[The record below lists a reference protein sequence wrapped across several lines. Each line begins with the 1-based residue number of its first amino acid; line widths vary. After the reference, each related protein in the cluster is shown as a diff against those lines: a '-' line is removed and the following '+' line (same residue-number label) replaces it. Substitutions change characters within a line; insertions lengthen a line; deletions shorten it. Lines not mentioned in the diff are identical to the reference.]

1 MKKIN
6 KPTSEQVRII
16 ENQGNLVVTA
26 KPGSGKT
33 YTIVEKILDVSKGL
47 LSYQGVI
54 AISFTRKASQE
65 LEQRFKRKKFESNFH
80 FFGTIDKF
88 YISEIIVP
96 FSKLL
101 FGKGEQLVVKDKI
114 DDYPKYKRLMELKEN
129 KKDKELFELLVESLQ
144 EGLIFLEI
152 SGETALFIL
161 NNVPQCLIYLKA
173 RYTHVFID
181 EYQDCGKIQHE
192 IFLKLVDNDIIAVSY
207 TNL

>member
-65 LEQRFKRKKFESNFH
+65 LEQRFKRKNLKVIFTFLVLLINFI
-80 FFGTIDKF
+80 F
-88 YISEIIVP
+88 
-96 FSKLL
+96 
-101 FGKGEQLVVKDKI
+101 
-114 DDYPKYKRLMELKEN
+114 PK
-129 KKDKELFELLVESLQ
+129 
-144 EGLIFLEI
+144 
-152 SGETALFIL
+152 
-161 NNVPQCLIYLKA
+161 
-173 RYTHVFID
+173 
-181 EYQDCGKIQHE
+181 
-192 IFLKLVDNDIIAVSY
+192 
-207 TNL
+207 